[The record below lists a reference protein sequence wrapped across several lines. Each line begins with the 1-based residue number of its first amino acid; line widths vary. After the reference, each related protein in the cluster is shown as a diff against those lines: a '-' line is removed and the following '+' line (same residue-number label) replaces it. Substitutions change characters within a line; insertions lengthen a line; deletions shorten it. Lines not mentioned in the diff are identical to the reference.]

1 MKGYID
7 LTLMIQEYNIN
18 GANAQEVESMA
29 KATCTVKMCDMNKK
43 IATKVF
49 QMLNGNDVWLK
60 ETPIGTFIVT
70 DIEPKDLIYPEG
82 WYYAKGTFRN
92 KHTSTTGSY
101 DEIPMVKNSMVS
113 WKDFANYC
121 TLD

>member
-1 MKGYID
+1 
-7 LTLMIQEYNIN
+7 
-18 GANAQEVESMA
+18 MA